1 MDLYISE
8 DTYLLVKDAIE
19 AEALPPIHLK
29 GIGEFQARKVI
40 KSKDTKS
47 VSVAL
52 GERNVSFVLDNLS
65 GSELEDARLSLQG
78 ALADIE
84 AFQDQSS

>member
-1 MDLYISE
+1 
-8 DTYLLVKDAIE
+8 
-19 AEALPPIHLK
+19 
-29 GIGEFQARKVI
+29 
-40 KSKDTKS
+40 
-47 VSVAL
+47 L